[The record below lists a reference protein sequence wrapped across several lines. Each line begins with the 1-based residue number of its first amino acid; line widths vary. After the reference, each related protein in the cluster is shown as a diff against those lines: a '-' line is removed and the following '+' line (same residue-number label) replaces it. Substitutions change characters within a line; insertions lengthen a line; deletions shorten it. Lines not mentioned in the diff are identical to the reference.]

1 MGKVFRIFDDSNRTS
16 TIQGWGNTTIYAH
29 EDIARIKDPNGDTPN
44 RDITSIPTPW
54 ARLEL
59 VKQAFREVS
68 RQGLDGNSI
77 YHRMVSDALDVAE
90 IFFNIDKLRDQ
101 FEILEWEVGK
111 GLDAMKRSV
120 NEGVQLMGKGLSLY
134 READGQQYNFDET
147 QQIYLL
153 NYKGKNHRE
162 VPCIVGATSPAT
174 LFFTPAG
181 DISFVSKFVSF
192 GDDHPF
198 DKDFCPLY
206 KRADENFI
214 IFWFAFRAQYNAA

>member
-1 MGKVFRIFDDSNRTS
+1 MGKVFRIFNDTNSKHN
-16 TIQGWGNTTIYAH
+16 IVGWGESDKYD
-29 EDIARIKDPNGDTPN
+29 EGRIARIKDPNGDTPN

-59 VKQAFREVS
+59 VKQAFREVA

-111 GLDAMKRSV
+111 GLDAMKRSA

-153 NYKGKNHRE
+153 NYKGKGH
-162 VPCIVGATSPAT
+162 S
-174 LFFTPAG
+174 
-181 DISFVSKFVSF
+181 
-192 GDDHPF
+192 
-198 DKDFCPLY
+198 
-206 KRADENFI
+206 
-214 IFWFAFRAQYNAA
+214 

>member
-1 MGKVFRIFDDSNRTS
+1 MGKVFRIFDDANRTS
-16 TIQGWGNTTIYAH
+16 TIQGWGDTAIYAH

-59 VKQAFREVS
+59 VKQAFREVA
-68 RQGLDGNSI
+68 RQGLDGQSI

-134 READGQQYNFDET
+134 RAADGQQYTSLTIKESIIAKCLVSLE
-147 QQIYLL
+147 QRLL
-153 NYKGKNHRE
+153 L
-162 VPCIVGATSPAT
+162 PCSSHQLVI
-174 LFFTPAG
+174 L
-181 DISFVSKFVSF
+181 VSLV
-192 GDDHPF
+192 
-198 DKDFCPLY
+198 LM
-206 KRADENFI
+206 
-214 IFWFAFRAQYNAA
+214 